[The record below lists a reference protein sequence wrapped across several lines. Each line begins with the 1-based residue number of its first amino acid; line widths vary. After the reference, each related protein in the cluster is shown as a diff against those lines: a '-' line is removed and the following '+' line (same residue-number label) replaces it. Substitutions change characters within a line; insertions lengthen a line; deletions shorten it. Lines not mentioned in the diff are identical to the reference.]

1 MICSGQSATWAIGT
15 ALAGEVTAAR
25 LRVPGSSL
33 GFRGVRYDSCKRAGL
48 RQIGWHVL
56 SHTFASHLAMRGAAI
71 KVVQEL
77 LGHTDIMTTMR
88 YAHLSPET
96 RRDAVVLLDVSA

>member
-1 MICSGQSATWAIGT
+1 LVFCDLEGH
-15 ALAGEVTAAR
+15 ALTKNQCR
-25 LRVPGSSL
+25 RPL
-33 GFRGVRYDSCKRAGL
+33 YDSCKRAGL

-56 SHTFASHLAMRGAAI
+56 RHTFASHLVMRGAAI

-77 LGHTDIMTTMR
+77 LGHTDITTTMR

-96 RRDAVVLLDVSA
+96 RRDAVALLDVNA